1 MTTAP
6 SRPRFT
12 EQQAAAIETRGVSI
26 ALSAGAGCGK
36 TFVLTQRFLKGLE
49 PGDDSAELHSLVA
62 ITFTDKAARE
72 MRDRIRSACNQ
83 RLQQCESDEVEHW
96 LTILRG
102 LDSARVST
110 IHSFCTSL
118 LRSQAVEA
126 GLDPRFAVLEPALA
140 DTLLRNT
147 AQETLHKLLEH
158 DDADA
163 AAFVLQFGLERSREL
178 LRTLAKQRFQIDFAK
193 FDSVFQDDE
202 RRGDSS
208 PVPSPPSSGERV
220 RVRRPGGDDAPQ
232 PQQSSSLSL
241 KKVEQV
247 AGSDDVRPPHPNPLP
262 LKAGGEGTGKGNSPI
277 SAAEALAAAWRS
289 LWEREFVPKLIAE
302 FRAGSHMLRT
312 FELLRDNV
320 TTAPQMKER
329 RLVLLEWLEPNTP
342 WKLTVPSLEVIV
354 ENARVQGSTAKH
366 WSGPEVYE
374 AVKNGLTEVREGAKK
389 LLDLL
394 PINEDDLQLAAE
406 FSCRALRLARQTSA
420 AYEAAKQAQ
429 GLLDFDDLLLQARD
443 LLRDNLEVRQRVA
456 AGIRLLMV
464 DEFQDTD
471 PVQAEVVR
479 LLCGETL
486 TRGRLF
492 LVGDA
497 KQSIYR
503 FRRADP
509 GVFSKLREEIPQ
521 PGRLPLTVNFRSQP
535 AVLNFVN
542 HLFAAAMGEAYEAL
556 SPFEPI
562 QRSPTP
568 TIEFLF
574 ATFDAD
580 GADAHSPLSGGRES
594 PDSSMVTVTDSADAK
609 NRGADAPRSEVDDS
623 HTKVTAAEL
632 RSREADWIARRC
644 AELLA
649 DPMPRIRKKV
659 ATGQITLRRV
669 ESGDIVILFRALSN
683 VQEYEAALRHYGLD
697 YYLVGGK
704 AFFTQQEVF
713 DLLNLCRYL
722 DDPDDLIGLV
732 GILRSPFFNLSDDA
746 IQAISASLATLFLSG
761 GREFPG
767 SSHQSPQPSNSPK
780 NRGTQVLRS
789 ELKSA
794 EELVAFLPEEQ
805 QRRIGFAREVL
816 VELRSIKDRTPLS
829 KLLTCAVERTGYDAA
844 LLTEH
849 LGSRKVANLRKL
861 IEMAREFDQGELF
874 TLKDFVERLQT
885 SVLEET
891 DEEFATTLPETGNVI
906 RLMSIHQ
913 AKGLEFPLVVVADID
928 RKGPPRGRSAVLH
941 PDFGALVKLPDMF
954 GESHENLGL
963 KIFGLLEKEAD
974 AEETIRL
981 FYVACT
987 RAADYLILSAG
998 IEPDAKRNS
1007 PWLELVESR
1016 FDLRTG
1022 LPKTDALL
1030 GSSTAATAGRET
1042 IPDILAHKRPPVAK
1056 PVARDAERQVP
1067 LSELT
1072 DLILFAEPTEPPAS
1086 ARHWPR
1092 DTSDLPPLS
1101 VTRLEEIDA
1110 QLVGQVSYLP
1120 DSNRSMTQ
1128 AGKKLA
1134 SQDDE
1139 AVPVDPDQA
1148 TALGTL
1154 VHAVLE
1160 QINFG
1165 QPANW
1170 PTLLEAIARTSKD
1183 QVSDDA
1189 LSSARLMLANLLAS
1203 PLAKELASA
1212 KSLHRE
1218 VEFVLRVPASSSV
1231 LVPSPPSSGE
1241 RVRVRGPNG
1250 DGTLPLE
1257 SSSFSDSQPLTIP
1270 HQPPPES
1277 PPHPN
1282 PLPPK
1287 AGDEGTRIVGKIDLL
1302 YEDAHGGWHIL
1313 DYKTNNIAAD
1323 ASDEKIVAPYE
1334 LQLGVY
1340 AHAVE
1345 QWFGEP
1351 PCEVSL
1357 VMLRP
1362 LVRRVSFDLTPSR
1375 DSELQA
1381 RIANAIDH
1389 CQRL

>member
-1 MTTAP
+1 MTTVP
-6 SRPRFT
+6 FRPKFT

-96 LTILRG
+96 LGILRG

-147 AQETLHKLLEH
+147 AQETLHKLLEQ

-193 FDSVFQDDE
+193 FDSQT
-202 RRGDSS
+202 
-208 PVPSPPSSGERV
+208 P
-220 RVRRPGGDDAPQ
+220 
-232 PQQSSSLSL
+232 
-241 KKVEQV
+241 
-247 AGSDDVRPPHPNPLP
+247 
-262 LKAGGEGTGKGNSPI
+262 
-277 SAAEALAAAWRS
+277 EALAAAWHL
-289 LWEREFVPKLIAE
+289 LWEAEFVPKLIAE
-302 FRAGSHMLRT
+302 FRTDPRTLRT
-312 FELLRDNV
+312 FELLRDNE
-320 TTAPQMKER
+320 TTHATMQER
-329 RLVLLEWLEPNTP
+329 RTMLLEWLEPSLP
-342 WKLTVPSLEVIV
+342 WKFPLPSLEAIR
-354 ENARVQGSTAKH
+354 EHARVQGGGTAKN
-366 WSGPEVYE
+366 WASTEVHE
-374 AVKNGLTEVREGAKK
+374 AVKNGLADLREAAKK
-389 LLDLL
+389 LAELL
-394 PINEDDLQLAAE
+394 PVNADDLQLAAE
-406 FSCRALRLARQTSA
+406 FSCRALRLARQTSQ
-420 AYEAAKQAQ
+420 AYEAAKQTL

-443 LLRDNLEVRQRVA
+443 LLNSQPEVRQRVA

-479 LLCGETL
+479 RLCGESL

-509 GVFSKLREEIPQ
+509 GVFSKLRAEIPE

-542 HLFAAAMGEAYEAL
+542 HLFAAAMGESYESL

-568 TIEFLF
+568 TIEFLL

-580 GADAHSPLSGGRES
+580 GAMATSTSTTLPPSPWRGGSGRGGEQELSPHAKASEQKAAATSAAPLPNPPHEGEGTPERQR
-594 PDSSMVTVTDSADAK
+594 VSAD
-609 NRGADAPRSEVDDS
+609 
-623 HTKVTAAEL
+623 EL

-649 DPMPRIRKKV
+649 DPTPRIRAKD
-659 ATGQITLRRV
+659 ADGQTTLRRV

-704 AFFTQQEVF
+704 AFFAQQEVF

-746 IQAISASLATLFLSG
+746 IQALSHSLVSRSG
-761 GREFPG
+761 GRESPG
-767 SSHQSPQPSNSPK
+767 SSSPEPDAIGESK
-780 NRGTQVLRS
+780 NQGTHVPRS
-789 ELKSA
+789 EGGYSEAGLGSSLHNKLLLA
-794 EELVAFLPEEQ
+794 PPPAFLDEEQ
-805 QRRIGFAREVL
+805 QRRIGFARDVL
-816 VELRSIKDRTPLS
+816 GELRSIKDRLPLS
-829 KLLTCAVERTGYDAA
+829 KLLTRAVELTGYDAA

-874 TLKDFVERLQT
+874 TLKDFVERLHT

-913 AKGLEFPLVVVADID
+913 AKGLEFPVVIVADID

-954 GESHENLGL
+954 GESHDNIGL
-963 KIFGLLEKEAD
+963 KMFGLLEKEAD

-1030 GSSTAATAGRET
+1030 GSSVAGTAGRET

-1056 PVARDAERQVP
+1056 PAERETERRVP

-1086 ARHWPR
+1086 ARQWPR
-1092 DTSDLPPLS
+1092 DASDLPPIS
-1101 VTRLEEIDA
+1101 VSRLEEIDA
-1110 QLVGQVSYLP
+1110 QDSHLAPRDERVAGRTSGAKKVLIGSQPPRAIALPVAERQGYL
-1120 DSNRSMTQ
+1120 
-1128 AGKKLA
+1128 A
-1134 SQDDE
+1134 DDE
-1139 AVPVDPDQA
+1139 GVPVDPDQA

-1160 QINFG
+1160 HVDFA
-1165 QPANW
+1165 QPAHW
-1170 PTLLEAIARTSKD
+1170 PTLLEGIARTSKD
-1183 QVSDDA
+1183 RVSDDA
-1189 LSSARLMLANLLAS
+1189 LSSARAMLTNFFASSLAQ
-1203 PLAKELASA
+1203 ELATA
-1212 KSLHRE
+1212 TSLHRE
-1218 VEFVLRVPASSSV
+1218 VDLTL
-1231 LVPSPPSSGE
+1231 LVPSPTSG
-1241 RVRVRGPNG
+1241 
-1250 DGTLPLE
+1250 T
-1257 SSSFSDSQPLTIP
+1257 
-1270 HQPPPES
+1270 
-1277 PPHPN
+1277 
-1282 PLPPK
+1282 
-1287 AGDEGTRIVGKIDLL
+1287 GTRIVGKIDLL
-1302 YEDAHGGWHIL
+1302 YEDAQGGWHIL
-1313 DYKTNNIAAD
+1313 DYKTNDIAAD
-1323 ASDEKIVAPYE
+1323 TPDEPLLANYE
-1334 LQLGVY
+1334 LQLGIY
-1340 AHAVE
+1340 ARAVE
-1345 QWFGEP
+1345 EWFGQP
-1351 PCEVSL
+1351 PREVSL

-1362 LVRRVSFDLTPSR
+1362 SIRRVSLAWTPVR
-1375 DSELQA
+1375 SEQLRTRVA
-1381 RIANAIDH
+1381 DAIES
-1389 CQRL
+1389 CR

>member
-1 MTTAP
+1 MTTVP
-6 SRPRFT
+6 SRPKFT
-12 EQQAAAIETRGVSI
+12 EQQATAIETRGVSI

-49 PGDDSAELHSLVA
+49 PGSDSTELHSLVA

-96 LTILRG
+96 LAILRG

-147 AQETLHKLLEH
+147 AKETLHKLLEQ

-178 LRTLAKQRFQIDFAK
+178 LRSLAQQRFQIDFAT
-193 FDSVFQDDE
+193 FDAQTPEV
-202 RRGDSS
+202 
-208 PVPSPPSSGERV
+208 
-220 RVRRPGGDDAPQ
+220 
-232 PQQSSSLSL
+232 
-241 KKVEQV
+241 
-247 AGSDDVRPPHPNPLP
+247 
-262 LKAGGEGTGKGNSPI
+262 
-277 SAAEALAAAWRS
+277 LAATWRS
-289 LWEREFVPKLIAE
+289 QWEGEFVPKLIAE
-302 FRAGSHMLRT
+302 FRTAPSTLHT
-312 FELLRDNV
+312 FELLRENE
-320 TTAPQMKER
+320 TTAPAMKER
-329 RLVLLEWLEPNTP
+329 RLALLEWLEPNTP
-342 WKLTVPSLEVIV
+342 WKLVGPSLEVIV

-366 WSGPEVYE
+366 WPSADAYE
-374 AVKNGLTEVREGAKK
+374 AVKNGLTEVREAAKK

-406 FSCRALRLARQTSA
+406 FSCRALRLARHTSQA
-420 AYEAAKQAQ
+420 CETAKQSQ
-429 GLLDFDDLLLQARD
+429 GLLDFDDLLLKARD
-443 LLRDNLEVRQRVA
+443 LLRSQPEVRQRVS

-479 LLCGETL
+479 MLCGEAL

-509 GVFSKLREEIPQ
+509 GVFAKLREEIPK

-542 HLFAAAMGEAYEAL
+542 HLFASAMGETYESL
-556 SPFEPI
+556 SPFESV

-580 GADAHSPLSGGRES
+580 GADTKQPLSGGHES
-594 PDSSMVTVTDSADAK
+594 PGSSTAAVINRADAK
-609 NRGADAPRSEVDDS
+609 NPGAHAPRSEVDDS
-623 HTKVTAAEL
+623 PTKASAAEL

-644 AELLA
+644 SELLS
-649 DPMPRIRKKV
+649 DPTPRIRMKD
-659 ATGQITLRRV
+659 ASGQTALRRA

-683 VQEYEAALRHYGLD
+683 VQEYETALRHYGLD

-704 AFFTQQEVF
+704 AFFAQQEVF

-722 DDPDDLIGLV
+722 DDADDLIGLV
-732 GILRSPFFNLSDDA
+732 GILRSPFFNLTDDA
-746 IQAISASLATLFLSG
+746 IQAISSSIPTLFLSG
-761 GREFPG
+761 GRESPG
-767 SSHQSPQPSNSPK
+767 SAVSADVAIGPR
-780 NRGTQVLRS
+780 NRGTPVSRS
-789 ELKSA
+789 ESSIPS
-794 EELVAFLPEEQ
+794 FLPDEQ
-805 QRRIGFAREVL
+805 QRRISFARDVL
-816 VELRSIKDRTPLS
+816 TELRSIKDRMPLS
-829 KLLTCAVERTGYDAA
+829 KLLTRAVERTGYDAA

-913 AKGLEFPLVVVADID
+913 AKGLEFPVVIVADID

-941 PDFGALVKLPDMF
+941 PEFGALLKLPDQF

-963 KIFGLLEKEAD
+963 KMFGLLEKEAD

-1022 LPKTDALL
+1022 LPKTDAFL
-1030 GSSTAATAGRET
+1030 GSSAASTAGRDT
-1042 IPDILAHKRPPVAK
+1042 IPDILAHKKPPAAK
-1056 PVARDAERQVP
+1056 PAAREAERQVP
-1067 LSELT
+1067 LAELS

-1086 ARHWPR
+1086 ARKWPR
-1092 DTSDLPPLS
+1092 DASDLPPIS
-1101 VTRLEEIDA
+1101 VSRLEEIDA
-1110 QLVGQVSYLP
+1110 QLQSDSRPKIVAEASRLRSYEQFPSTETGRL
-1120 DSNRSMTQ
+1120 NH
-1128 AGKKLA
+1128 
-1134 SQDDE
+1134 DE
-1139 AVPVDPDQA
+1139 ATPIDPDQA
-1148 TALGTL
+1148 TSLGTL

-1160 QINFG
+1160 QIDFN
-1165 QPANW
+1165 QPDNW
-1170 PTLLEAIARTSKD
+1170 PTLLEGIARTGKD
-1183 QVSDDA
+1183 RVGDDA
-1189 LSSARLMLANLLAS
+1189 LSSAREMLSNFFVS
-1203 PLAKELASA
+1203 PLAQELASA

-1218 VEFVLRVPASSSV
+1218 VEFAL
-1231 LVPSPPSSGE
+1231 LVPSPTSG
-1241 RVRVRGPNG
+1241 
-1250 DGTLPLE
+1250 
-1257 SSSFSDSQPLTIP
+1257 
-1270 HQPPPES
+1270 
-1277 PPHPN
+1277 
-1282 PLPPK
+1282 
-1287 AGDEGTRIVGKIDLL
+1287 EGTRVVGKIDLL
-1302 YEDAHGGWHIL
+1302 YEDTQGGCHIL
-1313 DYKTNNIAAD
+1313 DYKTNDIAEETP
-1323 ASDEKIVAPYE
+1323 DEQLLATYE

-1362 LVRRVSFDLTPSR
+1362 TIRRVSLAWTPDWR
-1375 DSELQA
+1375 EQLRG
-1381 RIANAIDH
+1381 RIATAVET
-1389 CQRL
+1389 CRELCGPS

>member
-1 MTTAP
+1 MTISP
-6 SRPRFT
+6 SRPKFT

-49 PGDDSAELHSLVA
+49 PGADSAELHSLVA

-96 LTILRG
+96 LMILRG

-147 AQETLHKLLEH
+147 AKETLHKLLEQ

-193 FDSVFQDDE
+193 FDAQT
-202 RRGDSS
+202 
-208 PVPSPPSSGERV
+208 P
-220 RVRRPGGDDAPQ
+220 
-232 PQQSSSLSL
+232 
-241 KKVEQV
+241 
-247 AGSDDVRPPHPNPLP
+247 
-262 LKAGGEGTGKGNSPI
+262 
-277 SAAEALAAAWRS
+277 EALAAAWHS
-289 LWEREFVPKLIAE
+289 QWETEFVPKLIAE
-302 FRAGSHMLRT
+302 FRTASSTLRT
-312 FELLRDNV
+312 FELLRENE
-320 TTAPQMKER
+320 TTAPAMKER

-342 WKLTVPSLEVIV
+342 WKLTVPSLEVVV

-366 WSGPEVYE
+366 WASPEVYE
-374 AVKNGLTEVREGAKK
+374 VVKNGLTEVREAAKK

-394 PINEDDLQLAAE
+394 PVNEDDLQLAAE
-406 FSCRALRLARQTSA
+406 FSCRALRLARRTSD
-420 AYEAAKQAQ
+420 AYQAAKQAQ
-429 GLLDFDDLLLQARD
+429 GLLDFDDLLLRARD
-443 LLRDNLEVRQRVA
+443 LLQDNLEVKQRVA

-471 PVQAEVVR
+471 PVQADVVR
-479 LLCGETL
+479 MLCGESL

-509 GVFSKLREEIPQ
+509 GVFSKLREEIPE
-521 PGRLPLTVNFRSQP
+521 PGRLPLSVNFRSQP

-542 HLFAAAMGEAYEAL
+542 HLFAAAMGESYESL

-568 TIEFLF
+568 TIEFLL

-580 GADAHSPLSGGRES
+580 GADANSASHEGEA
-594 PDSSMVTVTDSADAK
+594 DS
-609 NRGADAPRSEVDDS
+609 
-623 HTKVTAAEL
+623 TKVSAAEL
-632 RSREADWIARRC
+632 RTREADWIARRC

-649 DPMPRIRKKV
+649 DPTPRIRTKD
-659 ATGQITLRRV
+659 ASGQITLRRV

-704 AFFTQQEVF
+704 AFFAQQEVF

-746 IQAISASLATLFLSG
+746 IQALSSSLSTVFGEEGRGEGASSVT
-761 GREFPG
+761 
-767 SSHQSPQPSNSPK
+767 PS
-780 NRGTQVLRS
+780 
-789 ELKSA
+789 
-794 EELVAFLPEEQ
+794 FLPEEQ
-805 QRRIGFAREVL
+805 QRRIGFARDTL
-816 VELRSIKDRTPLS
+816 GELRSIKDRMPLS
-829 KLLTCAVERTGYDAA
+829 KLLTHAVELTGYDAA

-874 TLKDFVERLQT
+874 TLKDFVERLHT

-913 AKGLEFPLVVVADID
+913 AKGLEFPVVIVADID

-963 KIFGLLEKEAD
+963 KMFGLLEKEAD

-1030 GSSTAATAGRET
+1030 GSSVASTAGRET

-1056 PVARDAERQVP
+1056 PAERETERQVP
-1067 LSELT
+1067 LAELT

-1086 ARHWPR
+1086 ARQWPR
-1092 DTSDLPPLS
+1092 DVSDLPPIS
-1101 VTRLEEIDA
+1101 VSRLEEIDA
-1110 QLVGQVSYLP
+1110 QGSHLAPRDERAARRTLDVVDASTASTPPRAIALP
-1120 DSNRSMTQ
+1120 VAERQGD
-1128 AGKKLA
+1128 LA
-1134 SQDDE
+1134 DE
-1139 AVPVDPDQA
+1139 AIPVDPDQA

-1160 QINFG
+1160 HIDFA

-1170 PTLLEAIARTSKD
+1170 PTLLEGIVRTSKD
-1183 QVSDDA
+1183 RVSDDA
-1189 LSSARLMLANLLAS
+1189 LSSARAMLANLFASSLAQ
-1203 PLAKELASA
+1203 ELASA

-1218 VEFVLRVPASSSV
+1218 VKFTL
-1231 LVPSPPSSGE
+1231 LVPSIASVPVPSPSSAGE
-1241 RVRVRGPNG
+1241 RARVRGPSN
-1250 DGTLPLE
+1250 DETHHSE
-1257 SSSFSDSQPLTIP
+1257 HAFDSNLQPSTIH
-1270 HQPPPES
+1270 HQPFIES
-1277 PPHPN
+1277 RPHPN

-1287 AGDEGTRIVGKIDLL
+1287 AWGEGTKIVGKIDLL
-1302 YEDAHGGWHIL
+1302 YEDAGGGWHIL
-1313 DYKTNNIAAD
+1313 DYKTNDIAANT
-1323 ASDEKIVAPYE
+1323 SDEQLLAPYE

-1340 AHAVE
+1340 AYAVE

-1351 PCEVSL
+1351 PREVSL

-1362 LVRRVSFDLTPSR
+1362 SIRQVFLAWTPLRREQLRVRVVNAVATC
-1375 DSELQA
+1375 
-1381 RIANAIDH
+1381 RIVAAE
-1389 CQRL
+1389 